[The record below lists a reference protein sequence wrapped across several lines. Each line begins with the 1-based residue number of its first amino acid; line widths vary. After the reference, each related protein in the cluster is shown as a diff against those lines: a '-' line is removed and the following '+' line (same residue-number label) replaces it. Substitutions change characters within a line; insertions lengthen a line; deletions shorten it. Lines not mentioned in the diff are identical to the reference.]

1 MQNWMNVAPI
11 INVHCLF
18 GKRSVAKIQYNNN
31 FVLKLIPSIDFVFAL
46 KIIIL
51 IFLLSRY
58 FLINI
63 TNYTC
68 N

>member
-1 MQNWMNVAPI
+1 MNVAPI

-18 GKRSVAKIQYNNN
+18 SKRSVAKIQYNNN

-51 IFLLSRY
+51 IFLLLSRY
-58 FLINI
+58 FLNQ
-63 TNYTC
+63 YYKLVVSEQ
-68 N
+68 

>member
-1 MQNWMNVAPI
+1 MNVAPI

-31 FVLKLIPSIDFVFAL
+31 FVLKLIPFIDFVFAL

-51 IFLLSRY
+51 IFLLLSRY

-63 TNYTC
+63 TITNYTY